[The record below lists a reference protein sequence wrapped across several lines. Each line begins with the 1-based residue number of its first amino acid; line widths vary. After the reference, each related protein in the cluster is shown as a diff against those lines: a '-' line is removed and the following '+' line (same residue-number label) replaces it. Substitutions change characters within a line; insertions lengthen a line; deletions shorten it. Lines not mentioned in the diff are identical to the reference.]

1 MSMIKVLVVDNHQIV
16 RDGIFA
22 LLTKETD
29 MEIVGELSSGEELFE
44 KLENIQPDVII
55 MDIALPNMSGIDVAM
70 RLKREYS
77 DVKVIMFSSYTDAES
92 IFNSIQAGVKGFL
105 PKDSSRD
112 HLVEAIRTVY
122 KGMEYM
128 SEKIP
133 NTIVMEYIKMSEK
146 SKGDR
151 CAQSRVKVLTD
162 REKQILTHIAEGHPN
177 REIGKMLFISARTVE
192 THKNNI
198 LRKLELRSTIDLVK
212 FAIKN
217 KMVAL

>member
-29 MEIVGELSSGEELFE
+29 MEIVGELSTGEEVFE
-44 KLENIQPDVII
+44 KLESIQPDVII
-55 MDIALPNMSGIDVAM
+55 MDIDLPNMSGIDVAM
-70 RLKREYS
+70 RLKREYL

-105 PKDSSRD
+105 PKNSSRD
-112 HLVEAIRTVY
+112 HLVEAIRTVH

-146 SKGDR
+146 AKGDKFS
-151 CAQSRVKVLTD
+151 QSRARALTD